1 MRILFLSDAR
11 TYHTQRWVNY
21 FVHQGHECF
30 LATLEEGLETE
41 AEEFLIPGGLLP
53 NFLRY
58 PLSAGRIRS
67 IAERIKP
74 DLVNAHFV
82 PSYGLVGAMLKFRPL
97 VVSTWG
103 SDVLISPGKSW
114 LHGKR
119 TRYVL
124 GKADLVIADAEVTAE
139 AISRLGVERGRVL
152 VSPMG
157 IERTLIRMPSR
168 EEKPH
173 VVVLSNRKLEPVYD
187 VATLV
192 KAIPTVMERSPREVR
207 FVILGE
213 GSQKGRLLNLAIKL
227 KVENHLEFK
236 GVVTRVELLRLY
248 QESDVYVSTSL
259 SDSTSVS
266 LLEAMNF
273 GLIPI
278 VTDIPGNRE
287 WVEEG
292 NNGFLFS
299 TSSPRALADK
309 IISAVNQPDRWPAF
323 RKANHGIIR
332 RRAVWEDN
340 MKAVED
346 RFGQLVTKEP
356 FRTRI

>member
-11 TYHTQRWVNY
+11 SYHTQRWVNY

-30 LATLEEGLETE
+30 LGTLEEGRKTE
-41 AEEFLIPGGLLP
+41 AEEFLIPTRLLP

-67 IAERIKP
+67 IMERIRP
-74 DLVNAHFV
+74 ELVNAHFV
-82 PSYGLVGAMLKFRPL
+82 PSYGLVGAMLKFHPL

-119 TRYVL
+119 ARYVL
-124 GKADLVIADAEVTAE
+124 GKADLVTADAEATAE
-139 AISRLGVERGRVL
+139 AICRLGVERDRVV

-157 IERTLIRMPSR
+157 IERTLIRRPSR

-187 VATLV
+187 VGTLL
-192 KAIPTVMERSPREVR
+192 KAIPVVMGRSPKEAK

-227 KVENHLEFK
+227 KVENHLEFG
-236 GVVTRVELLRLY
+236 GVVPRAELLRLY

-292 NNGFLFS
+292 NSGFLFP
-299 TSSPRALADK
+299 TSSPQALADK
-309 IISAVNQPDRWPAF
+309 IISTVNQPDRWGAF
-323 RKANHGIIR
+323 REANHGIIR
-332 RRAVWEDN
+332 SRAVWEDN

-346 RFGQLVTKEP
+346 RFSRLVTKEP
-356 FRTRI
+356 FRTGI